1 MAYNG
6 YLIKIGGITIPNEL
20 IRADT
25 YKVSVNTSDLDS
37 FTDADGVL
45 HRNVLAHT
53 SKKAEWNMPICDNA
67 KMQGF
72 LGILRSIWGE
82 QPERKATCELYV
94 PEWDRYYSGTFYMPD
109 FTLQMKQATRNKIVY
124 NETRFALI
132 EY

>member
-6 YLIKIGGITIPNEL
+6 YLIKINGITIPNEL

-25 YKVSVNTSDLDS
+25 YKTTVNTSDLDS
-37 FTDADGVL
+37 FTDANGVL
-45 HRNVLAHT
+45 HRNVLSHK
-53 SKKAEWNMPICDNA
+53 SNKCEWNMPRCEGS
-67 KMQGF
+67 KMQSF
-72 LGILRSIWGE
+72 LNILRSIWGE
-82 QPERKATCELYV
+82 NPERKATCEIYV

-109 FTLQMKQATRNKIVY
+109 FPLQIVQATKDQIIY